1 MIYKFKPFLLF
12 SILVIITLLNIYL
25 FNSLI
30 LNESFFYTSLGNQ
43 MSLKR
48 IEDFIINTKNYR
60 WVSFLIMPIY
70 LVLVFYLVSLIVY
83 TGVRF
88 FEINIA
94 FKNCFKIILI
104 AETIPLISSISKTL
118 YFYIY
123 PPSNFVVLQNF
134 NPLGLSSLIS
144 TDSIPKYVLYPIQQ
158 LNLFEVGYW
167 FLLAYGIKSLGN
179 VDFKKALKITSLSY
193 GVGLL
198 IWCIFIVFLQLQFS

>member
-1 MIYKFKPFLLF
+1 MIYKFNPFLLF
-12 SILVIITLLNIYL
+12 SILVIISLLNIYL

-30 LNESFFYTSLGNQ
+30 LNDSFFYTSLGNQ

-48 IEDFIINTKNYR
+48 IGDFIINTKNYR

-70 LVLVFYLVSLIVY
+70 LVIVFYLISLIIY
-83 TGVRF
+83 TGVKF
-88 FEINIA
+88 FEINIT
-94 FKNCFKIILI
+94 FKKCFKIILL
-104 AETIPLISSISKTL
+104 AETIPLISSITKTL

-123 PPSNFVVLQNF
+123 PPTNLEVLQNF
-134 NPLGLSSLIS
+134 NPLGLSSLLNND
-144 TDSIPKYVLYPIQQ
+144 TIPKYLLYPIQQ

-167 FLLAYGIKSLGN
+167 LLLAYGIKSLGN